1 MAKMIKLD
9 FYKRLQEVNEA
20 SCGTNR
26 LSYNIDMVGAR
37 IKNTWN
43 THLSHPANL
52 EINTNFDK

>member
-9 FYKRLQEVNEA
+9 FYKRLQAVTKA

-37 IKNTWN
+37 IKNT
-43 THLSHPANL
+43 
-52 EINTNFDK
+52 